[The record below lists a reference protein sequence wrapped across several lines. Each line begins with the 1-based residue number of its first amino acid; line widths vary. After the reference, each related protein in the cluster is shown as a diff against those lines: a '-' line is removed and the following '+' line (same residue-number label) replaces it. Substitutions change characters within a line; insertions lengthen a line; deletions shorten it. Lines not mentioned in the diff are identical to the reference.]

1 MNAGS
6 HALGQTTGAAMPSGY
21 LKKLTNTMGR
31 LETGRMSLGEKK
43 GREELK
49 KEKRKHRE
57 ARDGASAT
65 FPSQMAMCTEIAWSQ
80 LNCCV

>member
-31 LETGRMSLGEKK
+31 LESGRMSLGEKK
-43 GREELK
+43 ER
-49 KEKRKHRE
+49 
-57 ARDGASAT
+57 
-65 FPSQMAMCTEIAWSQ
+65 
-80 LNCCV
+80 V